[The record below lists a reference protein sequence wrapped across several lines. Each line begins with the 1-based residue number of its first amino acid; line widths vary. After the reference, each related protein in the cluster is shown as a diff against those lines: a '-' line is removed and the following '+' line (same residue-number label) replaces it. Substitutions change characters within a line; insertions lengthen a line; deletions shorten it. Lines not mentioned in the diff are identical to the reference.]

1 MPNAVRSL
9 LACALAALPAS
20 AAETPPWSV
29 EGQWVDACL
38 CALPC
43 PCWKKEMPTFGH
55 CSEMFFFHIAKG
67 HSGAISLD
75 GLDVVQVA
83 SSGEGK
89 TTSQSRKDKD
99 YVLSN
104 IYLPQHIDPAAAA
117 AVTAIFSR
125 LAFSGPIAKQH
136 ATKEVQIKSQLTA
149 DRLKIEIPGI
159 LVADVRMHKDASG
172 APEPFVYP
180 TTNLP
185 WLGPGIQGESEI
197 FEFHD
202 DGVSWSV
209 QHRHAT
215 FAHFAYSSERG
226 PLPWEPGFT
235 AQPRP

>member
-1 MPNAVRSL
+1 MSA
-9 LACALAALPAS
+9 ALRALPAFVLLALPVS
-20 AAETPPWSV
+20 AADPPSWSV
-29 EGQWVDACL
+29 EGRWVDTCL

-43 PCWKKEMPTFGH
+43 PCWKKEKPTFGH
-55 CSEMFFFHIAKG
+55 CSEMFFFHVDKG
-67 HSGAISLD
+67 HYGATRLD
-75 GLDVVQVA
+75 GVEVVQVA
-83 SSGEGK
+83 SSAEGK

-99 YVLSN
+99 YTISN
-104 IYLPQHIDPAAAA
+104 LYLPAHLDPAAAA
-117 AVTAIFSR
+117 AAASIFSR
-125 LAFSGPIAKQH
+125 LAFSGPIAKLH

-159 LVADVRMHKDASG
+159 LLADVRMHKDAGG

-185 WLGPGIQGESEI
+185 WIGPGIQGESEI

-215 FAHFAYSSERG
+215 FAHFSYSSERG
-226 PLPWEPGFT
+226 PLPWEPGFS
-235 AQPRP
+235 AQRGP